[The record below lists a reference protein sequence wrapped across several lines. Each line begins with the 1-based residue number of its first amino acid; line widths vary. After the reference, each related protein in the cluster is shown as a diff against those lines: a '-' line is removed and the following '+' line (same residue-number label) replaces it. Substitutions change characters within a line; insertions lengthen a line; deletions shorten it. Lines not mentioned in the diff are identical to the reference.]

1 MILWHSNQ
9 SNHKIK
15 FTNILHQAAER
26 ILVQSAGVN
35 MNTWIVGHAPAGYLI
50 EKPKLGDDSAV
61 LESGEKTFFM
71 RGRIMAGQ
79 ADLKENLFG
88 LTDFKWLTRQ
98 EVATHLDNKYYN
110 AVEKMM
116 SYR

>member
-1 MILWHSNQ
+1 
-9 SNHKIK
+9 
-15 FTNILHQAAER
+15 
-26 ILVQSAGVN
+26 
-35 MNTWIVGHAPAGYLI
+35 MNTWIVGHAPGGYWI
-50 EKPKLGDDSAV
+50 EKPKVGDDSSV
-61 LESGEKTFFM
+61 LEPGQKIFFM

-98 EVATHLDNKYYN
+98 EVGTHLDKKYFS

-116 SYR
+116 TAR